1 MPRAG
6 MPHTPWSSNAFR
18 SKSQVLDAVSQEPR
32 APSEM
37 VTRREGTTVAADAP
51 IFVVMNAG
59 SGSHADEDVRA
70 VIRDALESAGRTVSV
85 HEVDEPDALESV
97 ASDVVERAQRSGG
110 IVVGAGGDGTIN
122 TVAKATLGS
131 GRPFGVIPLGTFNYF
146 SRAHGI
152 PSDAR
157 EACRILVSERAHE
170 VQVGLVN
177 NQVFLVNAS
186 IGLYPELLEEREQ
199 AKQELGR
206 SRWVA
211 AGAALRTLLR
221 PHRALVI
228 DVETPALRRTF
239 VTPTLFVGN
248 NRLQLERAGIP
259 GSELT
264 ERHRLVAIV
273 VRPVS
278 TFGTL
283 KLVAHGLLGRLGDAE
298 EVTSFA
304 LEQMKVRS
312 RLRRRRMKV
321 AADGEVMWLNAPL
334 AFRVAPHPL
343 LLIRPAEA
351 REDPG

>member
-1 MPRAG
+1 
-6 MPHTPWSSNAFR
+6 
-18 SKSQVLDAVSQEPR
+18 LDAFSDARTTPNDIGTQ
-32 APSEM
+32 
-37 VTRREGTTVAADAP
+37 TEGSPVAADAP
-51 IFVVMNAG
+51 LFIVMNAG
-59 SGSHADEDVRA
+59 SGSHAGEDVRS
-70 VIRDALESAGRTVSV
+70 VIRDALESAGRTFSL
-85 HEVDEPDALESV
+85 HEVDEPDSLESV
-97 ASDVVERAQRSGG
+97 AKDVVGRAQRSGG

-177 NQVFLVNAS
+177 NQIFLVNAS
-186 IGLYPELLEEREQ
+186 IGLYPDLLEEREQ

-211 AGAALRTLLR
+211 AGAALLTLLR
-221 PHRALVI
+221 SHRSLVI
-228 DVETPALRRTF
+228 DVETPALRCTLI
-239 VTPTLFVGN
+239 TPTLFVGN

-259 GSELT
+259 GSELI
-264 ERHRLVAIV
+264 ERHRLVAV
-273 VRPVS
+273 AVRPVS

-283 KLVAHGLLGRLGDAE
+283 KLVARGILGRLGDAP

-343 LLIRPAEA
+343 LLIRPAEV

>member
-1 MPRAG
+1 M
-6 MPHTPWSSNAFR
+6 
-18 SKSQVLDAVSQEPR
+18 DAVSQDPR
-32 APSEM
+32 ATDTT
-37 VTRREGTTVAADAP
+37 TRNEGAAVAPDAP
-51 IFVVMNAG
+51 LFIVMNAG
-59 SGSHADEDVRA
+59 SGSHAGEDVRE
-70 VIRDALESAGRTVSV
+70 VIREALEGAGRTFSL
-85 HEVDEPDALESV
+85 HEVEQPDQLESV
-97 ASDVVERAQRSGG
+97 ANDVVERARRTGG

-131 GRPFGVIPLGTFNYF
+131 GRPFGVLPLGTFNYF

-157 EACRILVSERAHE
+157 EACRILVTERAHE

-177 NQVFLVNAS
+177 NQIFLVNAS

-211 AGAALRTLLR
+211 AGSALLTLFR
-221 PHRALVI
+221 PHRALLI
-228 DVETPALRRTF
+228 DIETPTLRRTF
-239 VTPTLFVGN
+239 VTHTLFVGN

-264 ERHRLVAIV
+264 ERHRLVGVV
-273 VRPVS
+273 VRPVG
-278 TFGTL
+278 TWGTL
-283 KLVAHGLLGRLGDAE
+283 KLVVRGLLGRLGDAP

-343 LLIRPAEA
+343 LLIRPAEV